1 MKKRLFVGVLCFGLG
16 LGAMAGASAQPV
28 YTWVGRN
35 GVRHYSDVPR
45 PGSKQVVL
53 GGGLSI
59 FSVQHAGLGATTGRE
74 GGVVRRAAIRNQ
86 YHLEILSPT
95 NQQSLFNIGG
105 VLTASVM
112 LSPPLVGGDA
122 LRYLL
127 DGKPE
132 GRATQATS
140 RILHQVWRGTHVLT
154 VEIVSPQG
162 TILSSRSVTFY
173 VHQHSILAPRPLG
186 AVQQVKP
193 AGPIGAIPH

>member
-1 MKKRLFVGVLCFGLG
+1 MKKLVFVGALFLGVGLG
-16 LGAMAGASAQPV
+16 TIAGAGAQPV

-45 PGSKQVVL
+45 PGAKQVVL
-53 GGGLSI
+53 GGGLSV
-59 FSVQHAGLGATTGRE
+59 FSVQPAGLGAAGGR
-74 GGVVRRAAIRNQ
+74 GSVVRQAASRNH

-95 NQQSLFNIGG
+95 SQQSLFNIGG

-112 LSPPLVGGDA
+112 LSPPLMGGDA

-127 DGKPE
+127 DGKPK
-132 GRATQATS
+132 GRITQATS
-140 RILHQVWRGTHVLT
+140 RTLHRVWRGSHVLT

-162 TILSSRSVTFY
+162 AILASQSVTFY

-186 AVQQVKP
+186 AVQHVKP